1 MEAQSK
7 GVGTCF
13 SHRKLLTSKFAVNI
27 RGALRALAMP
37 WRTSAEAAKIMK
49 KPGITKADA
58 ASLGYLSLDDSKL
71 TPLAQH
77 LPLPNRVVSQLYKRG
92 VKKASPIQEAVFSD
106 IYRGKSLCLQ
116 SQTGTGKT
124 LAMVL
129 PLLTAMSEESQW
141 GRDGDKIVVITS
153 CRELAV
159 QLFSD
164 IDSMGFFPKG
174 QGFATM
180 VIVGNVPP
188 SEAVLNANVII
199 GTPNEL
205 GGLLHKDNEIVR
217 QMNTKLRGI
226 ILDEARPWQIW
237 RNIKYPLKNRVC
249 GRASAC
255 VSRWF
260 SNTQS
265 RWVCD

>member
-1 MEAQSK
+1 
-7 GVGTCF
+7 
-13 SHRKLLTSKFAVNI
+13 
-27 RGALRALAMP
+27 MP

-49 KPGITKADA
+49 KPGIAKADA

-188 SEAVLNANVII
+188 SEAMLNANVII

-205 GGLLHKDNEIVR
+205 GGLLHKDNDIVR

-226 ILDEARPWQIW
+226 ILDEARPWQ
-237 RNIKYPLKNRVC
+237 NLANLAKYPLKNRVC

>member
-1 MEAQSK
+1 
-7 GVGTCF
+7 
-13 SHRKLLTSKFAVNI
+13 
-27 RGALRALAMP
+27 
-37 WRTSAEAAKIMK
+37 MK

-77 LPLPNRVVSQLYKRG
+77 LPLPNLVVSLLYKRG
-92 VKKASPIQEAVFSD
+92 VKKAAPIQEAVFSD
-106 IYRGKSLCLQ
+106 SYRGKSLCLQ

-205 GGLLHKDNEIVR
+205 GGLLYKDNEIVR

-226 ILDEARPWQIW
+226 ILDEARPWQHI
-237 RNIKYPLKNRVC
+237 R
-249 GRASAC
+249 
-255 VSRWF
+255 
-260 SNTQS
+260 
-265 RWVCD
+265 

>member
-1 MEAQSK
+1 
-7 GVGTCF
+7 
-13 SHRKLLTSKFAVNI
+13 
-27 RGALRALAMP
+27 
-37 WRTSAEAAKIMK
+37 
-49 KPGITKADA
+49 
-58 ASLGYLSLDDSKL
+58 
-71 TPLAQH
+71 
-77 LPLPNRVVSQLYKRG
+77 
-92 VKKASPIQEAVFSD
+92 
-106 IYRGKSLCLQ
+106 
-116 SQTGTGKT
+116 
-124 LAMVL
+124 MVL

-237 RNIKYPLKNRVC
+237 QNIKYPLKNRVC